1 MLNLTTP
8 SMWWIIER
16 TMTCDSVNL
25 NCITILIPWDVPL
38 NTISQTLYPEKKHVY
53 AYLLGETQFSRT
65 HTLCISHCK
74 EHSMLQQS

>member
-1 MLNLTTP
+1 MTTP

-38 NTISQTLYPEKKHVY
+38 NTISQTLYPEKNMFMHICLEKPSFH
-53 AYLLGETQFSRT
+53 A